1 MSAAYPIGHPKTA
14 SSLTAKS
21 ASTIFLPTDRPP
33 SVQIPS
39 HKIAPQGSSKKKL
52 VNWLSDAK
60 QKFSRQII

>member
-1 MSAAYPIGHPKTA
+1 MLAAYPIGYLKTA
-14 SSLTAKS
+14 FSHTAKS
-21 ASTIFLPTDRPP
+21 ASTIFLPMDRPP

-39 HKIAPQGSSKKKL
+39 HKIALQGSNKKKL